1 MSSIEF
7 IFIATGLLLLIASVL
22 LGRRQK
28 ARPEGLEQ
36 QPPQPVIPT
45 NEDAEKLQKSLT
57 ELLRELHTLSNDM
70 TVDLEEKLAELK
82 EMLQQADNKLE
93 EMSAATVENR
103 PIDDAFPEPSAET
116 NPLDVLLDDEPVK
129 VGENNAAPV
138 PTGRYREI
146 YQMDDEGLPINEIAR
161 RMNMGKGEIQ
171 LILSLREK
179 D

>member
-7 IFIATGLLLLIASVL
+7 IFIATGILLLIVSAL
-22 LGRRQK
+22 LGRRQETE
-28 ARPEGLEQ
+28 PEPHEQ
-36 QPPQPVIPT
+36 QPPQPT
-45 NEDAEKLQKSLT
+45 SSNKDAEKLQISLT

-82 EMLQQADNKLE
+82 EVLQQADNKLE
-93 EMSAATVENR
+93 EMSAVTAEDKPPVE
-103 PIDDAFPEPSAET
+103 PPPESSTEKG
-116 NPLDVLLDDEPVK
+116 PLDALLDEEPADAP
-129 VGENNAAPV
+129 ENNAAPV

-146 YQMDDEGLPINEIAR
+146 YEMDDEGLPINEIAR

>member
-7 IFIATGLLLLIASVL
+7 IFIATGILLLIVSAL
-22 LGRRQK
+22 LGRRQETEPK
-28 ARPEGLEQ
+28 THEQ
-36 QPPQPVIPT
+36 PPPQPASS
-45 NEDAEKLQKSLT
+45 NEDADKLQISLT

-70 TVDLEEKLAELK
+70 TVDLEEKLTELK
-82 EMLQQADNKLE
+82 EVLQQADNKLE
-93 EMSAATVENR
+93 EMSAATAEDKPPVE
-103 PIDDAFPEPSAET
+103 PPPESSTEAGSLDA
-116 NPLDVLLDDEPVK
+116 LLDEEPEEVS
-129 VGENNAAPV
+129 ENNEAPV

-146 YQMDDEGLPINEIAR
+146 YEMDDEGLPINEIAR

>member
-1 MSSIEF
+1 MSNIEF
-7 IFIATGLLLLIASVL
+7 IFIATGIVLLIVSAL
-22 LGRRQK
+22 LGRRPK
-28 ARPEGLEQ
+28 AEPEPLER
-36 QPPQPVIPT
+36 QPPQLVPT
-45 NEDAEKLQKSLT
+45 YEDAEKLQISLT
-57 ELLRELHTLSNDM
+57 ELLRELHALSNDM

-82 EMLQQADNKLE
+82 EVLQQADNKLE

-103 PIDDAFPEPSAET
+103 PIDEPLQGLSTET
-116 NPLDVLLDDEPVK
+116 DPLDVLLDDEPAK
-129 VGENNAAPV
+129 VAENNTAPV
-138 PTGRYREI
+138 PPGRYREI